1 MESAIS
7 SNNHIALINDEE
19 LIKKYTNY
27 MNLVRIYTKYKQ
39 DSPLYNGYQPFIP
52 KIIDKVFEE
61 DEKFSAKARELFKNE
76 MSPSLVD
83 TKELM
88 VAPHTYFIVCE
99 MDGLRDEQLLYA
111 ERLKSVSRPVEIAF
125 YKNGFHGMAPMLSS
139 KWGFKLSRK
148 ILKDLA
154 RYISK
159 NV

>member
-7 SNNHIALINDEE
+7 SNPHDPDS
-19 LIKKYTNY
+19 LIKIKHNF
-27 MNLVRIYTKYKQ
+27 VRQRGFTAQ
-39 DSPLYNGYQPFIP
+39 ELLAIP
-52 KIIDKVFEE
+52 AGHEVFEE

-148 ILKDLA
+148 MLKDLA